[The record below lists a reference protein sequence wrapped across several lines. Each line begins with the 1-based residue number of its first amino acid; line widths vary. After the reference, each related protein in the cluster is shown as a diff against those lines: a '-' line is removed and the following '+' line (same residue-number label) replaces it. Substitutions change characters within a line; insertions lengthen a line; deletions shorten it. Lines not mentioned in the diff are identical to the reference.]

1 MFIVS
6 HRVTSFAVG
15 TLLTRS
21 VSIDDVVVP
30 EYSSSSSSSSSVK
43 SRDDE
48 DEDEDA
54 LTRCIVHTLMLLD
67 VYQSSRQRHV
77 DDFLHDQIYSVVQCI
92 YNQKSV
98 Q

>member
-30 EYSSSSSSSSSVK
+30 EYSSSSSVK